1 MDRTRKQ
8 PVTTL
13 LRAFGFGTNEEI
25 IELFGEDDRLLKTLE
40 RDTTHN
46 YEEGLKEIYKKLP
59 SGRAAYGGK
68 RQVAARFAV
77 F

>member
-13 LRAFGFGTNEEI
+13 LRAFGFGTDEEI

-40 RDTTHN
+40 RDTTNN
-46 YEEGLKEIYKKLP
+46 YEEGLKEIYRSCVQVSLLRWRAP
-59 SGRAAYGGK
+59 SRCWIRY
-68 RQVAARFAV
+68 F
-77 F
+77 

>member
-13 LRAFGFGTNEEI
+13 LRAFGFGTDEEI

-40 RDTTHN
+40 RDTTNN
-46 YEEGLKEIYKKLP
+46 YEEGLKEIYKKSCVQVSLLRW
-59 SGRAAYGGK
+59 RA
-68 RQVAARFAV
+68 QVAAGFV
-77 F
+77 IF